1 MEKIKVKL
9 PTEVSSYIEG
19 LFTRDDYLR
28 SLLFLV
34 LSNENSSEEDV
45 DYYLKKTLLST
56 MELEIAKTDLVKEYN
71 PDSSYNNFYMEFE
84 NKSVVFYK
92 N

>member
-1 MEKIKVKL
+1 MEKIKIKL

-19 LFTRDDYLR
+19 LFIKDDYLR

-34 LSNENSSEEDV
+34 LSDENSSEENV

-56 MELEIAKTDLVKEYN
+56 MELEIAKTDLVRDYN
-71 PDSSYNNFYMEFE
+71 PDPSYNNFYMEFE

>member
-56 MELEIAKTDLVKEYN
+56 MELEIAKTDLVKDYN
-71 PDSSYNNFYMEFE
+71 PNSSYNNFYMEFE

>member
-1 MEKIKVKL
+1 MEKIKIKL

-19 LFTRDDYLR
+19 LFIKDDYLR

-34 LSNENSSEEDV
+34 LSDENSSEENV

-56 MELEIAKTDLVKEYN
+56 MELEIAKTDLVKDYS
-71 PDSSYNNFYMEFE
+71 PDPSYNNFYMEFE

>member
-56 MELEIAKTDLVKEYN
+56 MELEIAKTDLVKDYN